1 MKHRIVRLTWLTIV
15 LGLIAPPLMAERNL
29 MPSLEN
35 ISDVC
40 SERPNEPDWMEN
52 IALRDAYQR
61 VLVQDIYR
69 AQSIERIVETGSCDC
84 ATRFPTWDSA
94 EGTFRENHADA
105 DRSEML
111 QASDTY
117 NRRANDLRP
126 QAQAICEAA
135 GNW

>member
-1 MKHRIVRLTWLTIV
+1 MKYRIVRLTWLTIA
-15 LGLIAPPLMAERNL
+15 LGLVAPPLMAERNL
-29 MPSLEN
+29 IPSLE
-35 ISDVC
+35 SSPDVC
-40 SERPNEPDWMEN
+40 SERPNEPDWMEH

-69 AQSIERIVETGSCDC
+69 AQNMERIVGTGSCDC

-94 EGTFRENHADA
+94 VVTFQENYADA

-117 NRRANDLRP
+117 NRHANDLRP

>member
-1 MKHRIVRLTWLTIV
+1 MKHRIVRLMWFTIV
-15 LGLIAPPLMAERNL
+15 LGLIAPPSMAERNVI
-29 MPSLEN
+29 PSLE
-35 ISDVC
+35 SVPDVC
-40 SERPNEPDWMEN
+40 SERPNEPGWMEN

-69 AQSIERIVETGSCDC
+69 VQNIERVVETGSCDC

-94 EGTFRENHADA
+94 EDTFKENHADA
-105 DRSEML
+105 DRSGML

-117 NRRANDLRP
+117 NRRANELRP

>member
-1 MKHRIVRLTWLTIV
+1 MKHRIVRLTWFTAV
-15 LGLIAPPLMAERNL
+15 LGLVATPLVAERNVI
-29 MPSLEN
+29 PSLE
-35 ISDVC
+35 SVPDVC

-69 AQSIERIVETGSCDC
+69 AQSMERVVETGSCDC
-84 ATRFPTWDSA
+84 ATRFPSWDSA

-105 DRSEML
+105 DRSDML

-117 NRRANDLRP
+117 NRRANELRS

>member
-1 MKHRIVRLTWLTIV
+1 MKYRIVRLSWLTIV
-15 LGLIAPPLMAERNL
+15 LELIAPPLAAERNL
-29 MPSLEN
+29 IPSLES
-35 ISDVC
+35 IQDVC

-52 IALRDAYQR
+52 ITLRDAYQR

-69 AQSIERIVETGSCDC
+69 AQSMARIVEEGSCDC
-84 ATRFPTWDSA
+84 ATRFPTWESA

>member
-1 MKHRIVRLTWLTIV
+1 MKRSSIHIICLSIG
-15 LGLIAPPLMAERNL
+15 LGLIAPPTIAESNL
-29 MPSLEN
+29 IPSFE
-35 ISDVC
+35 SVPDVC

-69 AQSIERIVETGSCDC
+69 AQYMERIVETGSCDC

-94 EGTFRENHADA
+94 EGTFQENHADA

-111 QASDTY
+111 QASDIY
-117 NRRANDLRP
+117 NRRANELRP
-126 QAQAICEAA
+126 QAKTICEAA